1 MIRVSI
7 SGRSAAR
14 GVAVMK
20 IWISQRA
27 QKGGYA
33 VHLLAQMAGILVLAV
48 VLAVL
53 GGIAPLVF
61 GWPREL
67 SMLLM
72 VLGVTALGATLEE
85 ALDKAY
91 AAVGTISFEGAM
103 YRKDIGR
110 THPKG

>member
-1 MIRVSI
+1 
-7 SGRSAAR
+7 
-14 GVAVMK
+14 MK

-33 VHLLAQMAGILVLAV
+33 VQLLARMAGILVLAV

-67 SMLLM
+67 SMCRPRRP
-72 VLGVTALGATLEE
+72 V
-85 ALDKAY
+85 
-91 AAVGTISFEGAM
+91 S
-103 YRKDIGR
+103 R
-110 THPKG
+110 TSST

>member
-33 VHLLAQMAGILVLAV
+33 VHLLARMAGILVLAV

-61 GWPREL
+61 GWPKEL

-72 VLGVTALGATLEE
+72 VLGVTALVV
-85 ALDKAY
+85 AL
-91 AAVGTISFEGAM
+91 AVAL
-103 YRKDIGR
+103 GR
-110 THPKG
+110 R